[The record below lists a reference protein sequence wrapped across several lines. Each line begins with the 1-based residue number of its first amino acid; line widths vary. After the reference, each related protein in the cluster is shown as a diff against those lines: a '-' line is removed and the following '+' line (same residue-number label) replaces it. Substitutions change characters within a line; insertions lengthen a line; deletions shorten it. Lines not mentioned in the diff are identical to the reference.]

1 MDWFKFEMCDY
12 AYNLPLEV
20 VKFWRGDFNSLFLY
34 YFVILNDFQA
44 IVYSYFICT
53 HCYYYLNVYLLHVC
67 CGFKL
72 VFQFVSLLYRYFMC
86 LLKKNAC
93 VVE

>member
-1 MDWFKFEMCDY
+1 MCGY

-20 VKFWRGDFNSLFLY
+20 VKFWRGDFNSFFFIY
-34 YFVILNDFQA
+34 YFAILNDFQA

-53 HCYYYLNVYLLHVC
+53 HSYYYHVC

-86 LLKKNAC
+86 LLRELLTAPWFTEEKC
-93 VVE
+93 MCGRIT